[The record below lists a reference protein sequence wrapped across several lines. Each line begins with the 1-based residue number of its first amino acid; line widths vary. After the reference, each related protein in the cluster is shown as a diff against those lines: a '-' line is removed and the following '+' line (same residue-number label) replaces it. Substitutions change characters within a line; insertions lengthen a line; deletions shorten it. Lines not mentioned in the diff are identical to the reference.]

1 MNNEQ
6 LIADGE
12 KYLMHTYGRLP
23 MVVTKGAG
31 CRIWDADGK
40 EYLDFVSGIAV
51 NGLGHCSSAVVEA
64 ITEQSKTLIHCSNLY
79 WIEPQI
85 RLAKL
90 LVEHSSLDKAFF
102 CNSGAEANEGAIK
115 LARKYAAE
123 QGHGERTDIVTMK
136 QSFHGRTLATLKAT
150 GQEKFHQD
158 FHPLPEGFSYVPF
171 NDFASL
177 EQAITEKTC
186 AVMLETVQG
195 EGGVVPAD
203 LTYLRQVRALCDKRG
218 ILLILDEIQCGM
230 GRTGTLFAY
239 EQYGITPDIMT
250 LAKSLGGGVPIG
262 AFLATDK
269 VAAAFHPGDHG
280 STFGGNP
287 LVTAAGIAVVNAML
301 EPGFLDHVREA
312 GDYLW
317 GKLED
322 LKAKYADILEV
333 RGKGLLVGL
342 ALNHGGSDIVSF
354 AKDHGVLVNCTAGTV
369 IRLLPPLT
377 VSKAEI
383 DEAVAVLDAALEN
396 NIGQR

>member
-1 MNNEQ
+1 MNNEE
-6 LIADGE
+6 LIAEGE
-12 KYLMHTYGRLP
+12 KYLMNTYGRLP

-31 CRIWDADGK
+31 SRIWDADGK

-51 NGLGHCSSAVVEA
+51 NGLGHCSPAVVKA
-64 ITEQSKTLIHCSNLY
+64 IKEQSEALIHCSNLY

-85 RLAKL
+85 QLAKL
-90 LVEHSSLDKAFF
+90 LVEHSCLDKAFF

-123 QGHGERTDIVTMK
+123 QGHPERTDIITMG

-150 GQEKFHQD
+150 GQEKFHKD

-171 NDFASL
+171 NNIAAL
-177 EQAITEKTC
+177 KEAMTEKTC
-186 AVMLETVQG
+186 AIMLETVQG

-203 LTYLRQVRALCDKRG
+203 ADYLKQVRALCDERD
-218 ILLILDEIQCGM
+218 ILLILDEVQCGM
-230 GRTGTLFAY
+230 GRTGSLFAY
-239 EQYGITPDIMT
+239 EQYGIAPDIMT

-287 LVTAAGIAVVNAML
+287 LVTAAGVAVVNAML
-301 EPGFLDHVREA
+301 APGFLDHVQEVSR
-312 GDYLW
+312 YLW
-317 GKLED
+317 EKLEG
-322 LKAKYADILEV
+322 LKEKYDDILEV

-342 ALNHGGSDIVSF
+342 ALTHEGSGIVSF

-377 VSKAEI
+377 VTKEEI
-383 DEAVAVLDAALEN
+383 DQAAAVLDDAFGAKIL
-396 NIGQR
+396 R

>member
-1 MNNEQ
+1 MKNEQ
-6 LIADGE
+6 LIAEGE

-23 MVVTKGAG
+23 MVVTKGKG
-31 CRIWDADGK
+31 SVIWDADGK

-51 NGLGHCSSAVVEA
+51 NGLGHCHPAVVEA
-64 ITEQSKTLIHCSNLY
+64 IEQQSEMLIHCSNLY

-85 RLAKL
+85 QLAKL
-90 LVEHSSLDKAFF
+90 LVEHSALDKVFF

-123 QGHGERTDIVTMK
+123 QGHPERTEIITMK

-150 GQEKFHQD
+150 GQEKFHQY

-171 NDFASL
+171 NDFAALKEAVS
-177 EQAITEKTC
+177 ERTC
-186 AVMLETVQG
+186 AIMLETVQG
-195 EGGVVPAD
+195 EGGVIAAD
-203 LTYLRQVRALCDKRG
+203 PTYLKQVRALCDERD
-218 ILLILDEIQCGM
+218 ILLILDEVQCGM

-287 LVTAAGIAVVNAML
+287 LVTAAGVATMKAML
-301 EPGFLDHVREA
+301 EGNVLTHCREISA
-312 GDYLW
+312 YLW
-317 GKLED
+317 SKLEE
-322 LKAKYADILEV
+322 LKDKYEDILEV

-342 ALNHGGSDIVSF
+342 ALSHEGGDIVSF
-354 AKDHGVLVNCTAGTV
+354 AKEQGLLINCTAGTV

-377 VSKAEI
+377 VTKEEVDKAI
-383 DEAVAVLDAALEN
+383 AILDAAFAA
-396 NIGQR
+396 R

>member
-1 MNNEQ
+1 MNNQEW
-6 LIADGE
+6 IAEGE

-23 MVVTKGAG
+23 MVVTKGEG
-31 CRIWDADGK
+31 SRIWDADGK

-51 NGLGHCSSAVVEA
+51 NGLGHCSPAVVEA
-64 ITEQSKTLIHCSNLY
+64 IAEQSKTLIHCSNLY

-115 LARKYAAE
+115 LARKYAVE

-150 GQEKFHQD
+150 GQEKFHQH
-158 FHPLPEGFSYVPF
+158 FHPLPEGFSYVSF
-171 NDFASL
+171 NDFADL

-203 LTYLRQVRALCDKRG
+203 LTYLRQVRALCDEKG
-218 ILLILDEIQCGM
+218 ILLILDEVQCGM

-269 VAAAFHPGDHG
+269 VAAAFHPGDNC

-287 LVTAAGIAVVNAML
+287 LVTAAGTAVVETML
-301 EPGFLDHVREA
+301 KPGFLDHVREVSN
-312 GDYLW
+312 YLW
-317 GKLED
+317 GKLQG
-322 LKAKYADILEV
+322 LKEKYVDILEV

-342 ALNHGGSDIVSF
+342 ALSHEGSGIVSF
-354 AKDHGVLVNCTAGTV
+354 AKEHGVLVNCTAGTV

-377 VSKAEI
+377 VSKEEI
-383 DEAVAVLDAALEN
+383 DEAVAVLDAAFEN

>member
-1 MNNEQ
+1 MNNQE
-6 LIADGE
+6 LIAQGE
-12 KYLMHTYGRLP
+12 KYLMHTYGRLA
-23 MVVTKGAG
+23 MVVTKGEG
-31 CRIWDADGK
+31 SRIWDAEGK

-51 NGLGHCSSAVVEA
+51 NGLGHCHPAVVEA
-64 ITEQSKTLIHCSNLY
+64 IRKQSEALIHCSNLY

-85 RLAKL
+85 QLAKL
-90 LVEHSSLDKAFF
+90 LVEHSALDKAFF

-123 QGHGERTDIVTMK
+123 QGHPERTDIITMG

-150 GQEKFHQD
+150 GQEKFHKD

-171 NDFASL
+171 NDIAAL
-177 EQAITEKTC
+177 KGAVTDKTC

-203 LTYLRQVRALCDKRG
+203 PEYLKQVRAFCDEKG
-218 ILLILDEIQCGM
+218 ILLILDEVQCGM

-239 EQYGITPDIMT
+239 EQYDIEPDIMT

-262 AFLATDK
+262 AFLAKDK

-287 LVTAAGIAVVNAML
+287 LVTAVGIAVVSAML
-301 EPGFLDHVREA
+301 EPGFLDKVQEKSK
-312 GDYLW
+312 YLW
-317 GKLED
+317 RKLQE
-322 LKAKYADILEV
+322 LKEKYADILEV

-342 ALNHGGSDIVSF
+342 ALSHGGSDIVSF
-354 AKDHGVLVNCTAGTV
+354 AKDHGVLINCTASTV

-383 DEAVAVLDAALEN
+383 DEAVAVLDEAFSG
-396 NIGQR
+396 I